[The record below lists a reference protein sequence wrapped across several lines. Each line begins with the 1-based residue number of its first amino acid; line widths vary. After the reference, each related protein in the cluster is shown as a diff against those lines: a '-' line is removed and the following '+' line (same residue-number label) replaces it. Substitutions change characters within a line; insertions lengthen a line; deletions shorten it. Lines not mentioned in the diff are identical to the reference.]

1 MTVSKIFASVFS
13 ADCLRLGADIRRITV
28 AGADG
33 LHIDI
38 MDGEFVPLFGFN
50 NIWIQQI
57 GAASTLPLDLHIMS
71 GESARILERLDLSRV
86 VSAAVHVESGPGS
99 GLQAVFKLMRK
110 RGISCG
116 LAISPRTSIEK
127 LEPYLEEIDGI
138 LVMSCQPGV
147 QNAGFLEDTYSRI
160 REIKGMLRDRPECYI
175 GVDGGLDLEKAE
187 RCIKCGASRA
197 VIGRYLFR
205 HPEPDR
211 VISRL
216 QAAGNILY
224 ERGDAGAERTFKGD
238 CQRAAGGL

>member
-13 ADCLRLGADIRRITV
+13 ADCLRLGADIRRITA

-99 GLQAVFKLMRK
+99 GLQTVFKLMRK

-160 REIKGMLRDRPECYI
+160 R
-175 GVDGGLDLEKAE
+175 
-187 RCIKCGASRA
+187 
-197 VIGRYLFR
+197 
-205 HPEPDR
+205 
-211 VISRL
+211 
-216 QAAGNILY
+216 
-224 ERGDAGAERTFKGD
+224 
-238 CQRAAGGL
+238 